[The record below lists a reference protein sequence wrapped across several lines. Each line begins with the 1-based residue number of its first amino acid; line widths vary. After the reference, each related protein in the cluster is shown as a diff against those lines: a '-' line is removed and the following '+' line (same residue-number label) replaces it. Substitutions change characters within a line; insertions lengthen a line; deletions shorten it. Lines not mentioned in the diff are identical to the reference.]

1 MYMSFEYYAPTR
13 VVFGVDAELQT
24 AQLIRRAGG
33 TRVLIVCGGG
43 SAVRSGL
50 LGRIEASLKEQELPF
65 TLLGGVVPNP
75 HLDKVYE
82 GIALGKQIQAD
93 FILAVGGGSVIDTA
107 KAIAYGCADDRDV
120 WELFTHR
127 AQAERCLPV
136 GVVLTIAAA
145 GSEMSSGCVITNEK
159 TGEKRAYDDDLC
171 RPAFAVMDPALTLTL
186 PEYQTSSGIADIL
199 MHMMERYFNQSEN
212 MAVTDA
218 VSEALMRTVMR
229 YARVLMHDPQ
239 DLKARAEIMWA
250 GSLAHNGLTGCA
262 TGGGDWACHNMEHEL
277 GGMFD
282 VAHGAGLAALWGS
295 WARTVCRAAPER
307 FVSFVRN
314 VLGTAPGETQAQ
326 IMENGIRAMEDFY
339 REIHMPTN
347 LRELGVAP
355 TDEQIEQMA
364 DSCLRACGGTV
375 GCVVPLGREDVT
387 GIYKRARA

>member
-1 MYMSFEYYAPTR
+1 MYMNFEYYAPTR

-33 TRVLIVCGGG
+33 TRVLIVYGGG
-43 SAVRSGL
+43 SAVRSSL
-50 LGRIEASLKEQELPF
+50 IGRIEAALKEQELPF
-65 TLLGGVVPNP
+65 TLLG
-75 HLDKVYE
+75 
-82 GIALGKQIQAD
+82 
-93 FILAVGGGSVIDTA
+93 
-107 KAIAYGCADDRDV
+107 
-120 WELFTHR
+120 
-127 AQAERCLPV
+127 

-239 DLKARAEIMWA
+239 DLKARAEVMWA

-262 TGGGDWACHNMEHEL
+262 TGGGDWA
-277 GGMFD
+277 F
-282 VAHGAGLAALWGS
+282 AAL
-295 WARTVCRAAPER
+295 TVLVSGWSRGWEKRRPSCR
-307 FVSFVRN
+307 S
-314 VLGTAPGETQAQ
+314 L
-326 IMENGIRAMEDFY
+326 
-339 REIHMPTN
+339 
-347 LRELGVAP
+347 
-355 TDEQIEQMA
+355 
-364 DSCLRACGGTV
+364 
-375 GCVVPLGREDVT
+375 
-387 GIYKRARA
+387 

>member
-1 MYMSFEYYAPTR
+1 MNFEYYAPTR

-33 TRVLIVCGGG
+33 TRVLIVYGGG
-43 SAVRSGL
+43 SAVRSSL
-50 LGRIEASLKEQELPF
+50 IGRIEAALKEQELPF
-65 TLLGGVVPNP
+65 TLLG
-75 HLDKVYE
+75 
-82 GIALGKQIQAD
+82 
-93 FILAVGGGSVIDTA
+93 
-107 KAIAYGCADDRDV
+107 
-120 WELFTHR
+120 
-127 AQAERCLPV
+127 

-218 VSEALMRTVMR
+218 VGEALMRTVMR

-262 TGGGDWACHNMEHEL
+262 TGGGDCA
-277 GGMFD
+277 F
-282 VAHGAGLAALWGS
+282 AALTVLVSGWLEPGMGEAAAIVPVVVTLALVILAEPLLPS
-295 WARTVCRAAPER
+295 VFNSAAFLYYTAALIVPQEAAANCGWNILWA
-307 FVSFVRN
+307 
-314 VLGTAPGETQAQ
+314 
-326 IMENGIRAMEDFY
+326 
-339 REIHMPTN
+339 
-347 LRELGVAP
+347 ELGVLVV
-355 TDEQIEQMA
+355 I
-364 DSCLRACGGTV
+364 GG
-375 GCVVPLGREDVT
+375 CQFVVRLCTPKEAHG
-387 GIYKRARA
+387 

>member
-1 MYMSFEYYAPTR
+1 MNFEYYAPTR

-33 TRVLIVCGGG
+33 TRVLIVYGGG
-43 SAVRSGL
+43 SAVRSSL
-50 LGRIEASLKEQELPF
+50 IGRIEAALKEQELPF

-82 GIALGKQIQAD
+82 GIALGKQLRAD

-262 TGGGDWACHNMEHEL
+262 TGGGDCA
-277 GGMFD
+277 F
-282 VAHGAGLAALWGS
+282 AALTVLVSGWLEPGMGEAAAIVPVVVTLALVILAEPLLPS
-295 WARTVCRAAPER
+295 VFNSAAFLYYTAALIVPQEAAANCGWNILWA
-307 FVSFVRN
+307 
-314 VLGTAPGETQAQ
+314 
-326 IMENGIRAMEDFY
+326 
-339 REIHMPTN
+339 
-347 LRELGVAP
+347 ELGVLVV
-355 TDEQIEQMA
+355 I
-364 DSCLRACGGTV
+364 GG
-375 GCVVPLGREDVT
+375 CQFVVRLCTPKEAHG
-387 GIYKRARA
+387 

>member
-1 MYMSFEYYAPTR
+1 MYMNFEYYAPTR

-33 TRVLIVCGGG
+33 TRVLIVYGGG
-43 SAVRSGL
+43 SAVRSSL
-50 LGRIEASLKEQELPF
+50 IGRIEAALKEQELPF
-65 TLLGGVVPNP
+65 TLLG
-75 HLDKVYE
+75 
-82 GIALGKQIQAD
+82 
-93 FILAVGGGSVIDTA
+93 
-107 KAIAYGCADDRDV
+107 
-120 WELFTHR
+120 
-127 AQAERCLPV
+127 

-239 DLKARAEIMWA
+239 DLKARAEVMWA

-262 TGGGDWACHNMEHEL
+262 TGGGDWA
-277 GGMFD
+277 F
-282 VAHGAGLAALWGS
+282 AALTVLVSGWLEPGMGEAAAIVPVVVTLALVILAEPLLPS
-295 WARTVCRAAPER
+295 VFNSAAFLYYTAALIVPQEAAANCGWNILWA
-307 FVSFVRN
+307 
-314 VLGTAPGETQAQ
+314 
-326 IMENGIRAMEDFY
+326 
-339 REIHMPTN
+339 
-347 LRELGVAP
+347 ELGVLVV
-355 TDEQIEQMA
+355 I
-364 DSCLRACGGTV
+364 GG
-375 GCVVPLGREDVT
+375 CQFVVRLCTPKEAHG
-387 GIYKRARA
+387 

>member
-1 MYMSFEYYAPTR
+1 MYMNFEYYAPTR

-50 LGRIEASLKEQELPF
+50 LGRIEAALKEQELPF

-75 HLDKVYE
+75 HLNKVYE

-262 TGGGDWACHNMEHEL
+262 TGGGL
-277 GGMFD
+277 
-282 VAHGAGLAALWGS
+282 
-295 WARTVCRAAPER
+295 RVCRAD
-307 FVSFVRN
+307 
-314 VLGTAPGETQAQ
+314 
-326 IMENGIRAMEDFY
+326 RA
-339 REIHMPTN
+339 
-347 LRELGVAP
+347 GVWLAGAG
-355 TDEQIEQMA
+355 DGR
-364 DSCLRACGGTV
+364 SGGHRAGRCDAGAGHSGGAAAAV
-375 GCVVPLGREDVT
+375 GLQFRCVPLLYRSAD
-387 GIYKRARA
+387 RAAGSRGELRLEHPVGGAWRAGGDRRLPVRCPAVHAEGSARLTANFFCSALLS

>member
-1 MYMSFEYYAPTR
+1 
-13 VVFGVDAELQT
+13 
-24 AQLIRRAGG
+24 
-33 TRVLIVCGGG
+33 
-43 SAVRSGL
+43 
-50 LGRIEASLKEQELPF
+50 
-65 TLLGGVVPNP
+65 
-75 HLDKVYE
+75 
-82 GIALGKQIQAD
+82 
-93 FILAVGGGSVIDTA
+93 
-107 KAIAYGCADDRDV
+107 
-120 WELFTHR
+120 
-127 AQAERCLPV
+127 
-136 GVVLTIAAA
+136 
-145 GSEMSSGCVITNEK
+145 
-159 TGEKRAYDDDLC
+159 
-171 RPAFAVMDPALTLTL
+171 
-186 PEYQTSSGIADIL
+186 
-199 MHMMERYFNQSEN
+199 

-229 YARVLMHDPQ
+229 YARILMHDPL

-307 FVSFVRN
+307 FVSFARN

-326 IMENGIRAMEDFY
+326 TMENGIRAMEDFY

-355 TDEQIEQMA
+355 TDAQIEQMA

-375 GCVVPLGREDVT
+375 GCVVPLGREDVI